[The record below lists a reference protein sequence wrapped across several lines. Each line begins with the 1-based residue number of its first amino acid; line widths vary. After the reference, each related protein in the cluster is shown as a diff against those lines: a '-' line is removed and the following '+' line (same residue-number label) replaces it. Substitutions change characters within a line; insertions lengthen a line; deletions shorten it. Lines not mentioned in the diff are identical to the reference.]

1 MGSEGATAVAIAF
14 WVFVAVSAVAGIV
27 GDYKKR
33 QATLEPL
40 RMAIERGQQ
49 LDPALVEKLLARDS
63 QDKRLQPEYLQVGG
77 IITIGSGV
85 GVTLLAVFLNKVL
98 PGALFPVMGAG
109 LLTVCVGVGLL
120 LAARAIAGNI
130 ERERAAA
137 RSSGSGA

>member
-14 WVFVAVSAVAGIV
+14 WVFVAVSAVAGII

-33 QATLEPL
+33 QATLAPL

-85 GVTLLAVFLNKVL
+85 GVALLSVFLNKVL
-98 PGALFPVMGAG
+98 PGALYPVMGAG
-109 LLTVCVGVGLL
+109 VLTLCVGVGLL
-120 LAARAIAGNI
+120 MAARAIARNS
-130 ERERAAA
+130 EREQAAA
-137 RSSGSGA
+137 RSTGSGA

>member
-14 WVFVAVSAVAGIV
+14 WVFVAVSAVAGII

-33 QATLEPL
+33 QATLAPL

-49 LDPALVEKLLARDS
+49 LDPALGEKLLARDS

-85 GVTLLAVFLNKVL
+85 GVALLSVFLNKVL
-98 PGALFPVMGAG
+98 PGALYPVMGAG
-109 LLTVCVGVGLL
+109 VLTLCVGVGLL
-120 LAARAIAGNI
+120 MAARAIARNS
-130 ERERAAA
+130 EREQAAA
-137 RSSGSGA
+137 RSTGSGA

>member
-33 QATLEPL
+33 QATLAPL

-63 QDKRLQPEYLQVGG
+63 QDKRLKPEYLQVGG

-85 GVTLLAVFLNKVL
+85 GVTVLSVFLNKVL
-98 PGALFPVMGAG
+98 PGALYPVMGAG

-120 LAARAIAGNI
+120 LAARAITGNI
-130 ERERAAA
+130 AREQAAA

>member
-1 MGSEGATAVAIAF
+1 MGTEGTTAVAIAF
-14 WVFVAVSAVAGIV
+14 WVFVAVSSVAGII

-63 QDKRLQPEYLQVGG
+63 QDKRLKPEYLQVGG

-85 GVTLLAVFLNKVL
+85 GVSLLSVFLNKVL
-98 PGALFPVMGAG
+98 PGALFPVMGVG
-109 LLTVCVGVGLL
+109 LLSVCVGAGLL
-120 LAARAIAGNI
+120 LAARAIARNI
-130 ERERAAA
+130 EREQAAA

>member
-14 WVFVAVSAVAGIV
+14 WVFVAVSAVAGII

-33 QATLEPL
+33 QATLAPL

-63 QDKRLQPEYLQVGG
+63 QDKRLKPEYLQVGG

-85 GVTLLAVFLNKVL
+85 GVTVLSVFLNKVL
-98 PGALFPVMGAG
+98 PGALYPVMGAG
-109 LLTVCVGVGLL
+109 LLAVCVGVGLL
-120 LAARAIAGNI
+120 LAARAIASNI
-130 ERERAAA
+130 EREQAAA